1 MTLIIQTLVVTH
13 PEDEIKEKQQVFD
26 TFCSSF
32 YSHGAFH
39 IGPENKMKVKTHKRK
54 YLRPHLLPLIPARLK
69 HAGTI

>member
-1 MTLIIQTLVVTH
+1 MPRLMQNMTLIIQTLVVTH

-39 IGPENKMKVKTHKRK
+39 TSPENKMKVKTHK
-54 YLRPHLLPLIPARLK
+54 
-69 HAGTI
+69 